1 MIAPRTMIMLSIALL
16 SGTIATTPVR
26 AAEPAAS
33 AAGLAGDVMQRR
45 AFEAVVW
52 GMPAVNT
59 DLMLQQAKTRVGL
72 KDNQIVYWSRLPSW
86 KNQTLTPNPDAVY
99 LIAFFNTAQA
109 GPMVLEVPPAGEE
122 SITGNID
129 TVWQVALEDAGP
141 SGADKGKGGK
151 YLILPPGYSQT
162 PPDGYIPL
170 RSDTSS
176 GYALLRST
184 PKSGSD
190 ADVAKA
196 VAYGRQIKLYPL
208 SRADSPPET
217 KFVDAVE
224 VVFDS
229 TIPYDIRFFEA
240 LDRIVQSEPWLE
252 RDRAMIDQ
260 LRSIGIEK
268 GKPFN
273 PDAGTR
279 NRLEAGARDAHA
291 WLEYKYTTAFAPYN
305 EGHRWGVPA
314 APDVIE
320 GQSDSYAKHD
330 SYPVDA
336 RGLTYSY
343 GFVGIKRLGAGQ
355 FYLMTIADK
364 TGNALVGAS
373 QYRLTVPANAPV
385 AQYWSATAYDRA
397 THAFIRDMPR
407 FSRSSQNPELQK
419 NADGSVDV
427 YFGPAAPAGKETNWI
442 PTRAGGEFEVLFRL
456 YGPQKPLFDKSWV
469 LPDIERVAAGA
480 GPASP
485 TAGTAAATTDTVPV
499 TADNFVRAETDLY
512 FGGVVKKD
520 GFGKFEHNRE
530 ALPIDKQ
537 TVIRTNRDTL
547 YSGAVFDLDAG
558 PVTITLPDAGKRFMS
573 MQVIDEDQYTPEVI
587 YRPGRYTF
595 SRDKIGTRYV
605 VMAVRILVDPNNPKD
620 VEQVHALQDAIRVN
634 QKSSGKFEVPNFD
647 PVSQKKVREAL
658 LALASTLPDT
668 KGMFGARGKV
678 DPVRRLIGA
687 ASAWGGN
694 PEKDALYLNVTP
706 AKNDG
711 AAIYRLD
718 VKDVP
723 VDGFW
728 SISLYN
734 KEGYFQANPYGA
746 YSLNSITAKRNADG
760 AVTVQFG
767 GCDGKIANCLPIM
780 AGWNYMVRLYRPRAE
795 VLNGKWKFPEAQA
808 VN

>member
-1 MIAPRTMIMLSIALL
+1 MIAQRTMILFSIALL
-16 SGTIATTPVR
+16 SGAIASMPVK

-33 AAGLAGDVMQRR
+33 AAGLAGDVVQRR

-99 LIAFFNTAQA
+99 LMAFFNTAQA

-151 YLILPPGYSQT
+151 YLILPPDYSQT
-162 PPDGYIPL
+162 LPDGYIPL

-208 SRADSPPET
+208 SRADDPPET
-217 KFVDAVE
+217 AYVDAVD

-252 RDRAMIDQ
+252 RDRVMIDQ

-273 PDAGTR
+273 PDAATR
-279 NRLEAGARDAHA
+279 HRLEAGARDAHA
-291 WLEYKYTTAFAPYN
+291 WLEHNYMTALAPYN

-314 APDVIE
+314 APDVIQ
-320 GQSDSYAKHD
+320 GQSDSYARRD

-364 TGNALVGAS
+364 TGNALSGAS

-469 LPDIERVAAGA
+469 LPDIERVAAGT

-485 TAGTAAATTDTVPV
+485 TVGTAAATTDTVPV

-595 SRDKIGTRYV
+595 SKDKIGTRYV
-605 VMAVRILVDPNNPKD
+605 LAAVRILVDPNNPKD
-620 VEQVHALQDAIRVN
+620 VEQVHALQDAIKVS
-634 QKSSGKFEVPNFD
+634 QKSPGKFEVPNFD

-658 LALASTLPDT
+658 LALASTLLDT

-706 AKNDG
+706 QKNDG
-711 AAIYRLD
+711 TTIYRLD

-734 KEGYFQANPYGA
+734 KEGYFQANPYGT

-760 AVTVQFG
+760 AVAVQFG

-780 AGWNYMVRLYRPRAE
+780 AGWNYMVRLYRPRPE
-795 VLNGKWKFPEAQA
+795 ILNGKWKFPEAQA